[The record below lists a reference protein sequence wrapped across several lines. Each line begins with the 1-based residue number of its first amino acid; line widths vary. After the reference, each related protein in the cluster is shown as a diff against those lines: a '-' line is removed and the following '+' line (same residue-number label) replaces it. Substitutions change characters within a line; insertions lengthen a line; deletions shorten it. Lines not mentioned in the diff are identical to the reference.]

1 MKQEDIIKLMQDLS
15 LCKITPEDWKV
26 YWEKYEKEFEKE
38 FNRTEYLAIKP
49 RYGDKNSY
57 WKPILLSQEGAVKF
71 LKNRN
76 IPFEVSEIYKENW
89 KQEFIEFCNQKDK
102 EKQEKIQNLKNEY
115 PILFKEYPKFAKSLE
130 KNFEIGD
137 KIEIGASLED
147 MIKLEKENNIGLQK
161 DILKFF
167 TVCSAINIE
176 GIKLELE
183 SIYPLE
189 INKESYWVLGEFWNE
204 ADGDLIL
211 FKPTKDEVITQI
223 YYYAHD
229 SNKIKKLVLG
239 MSEFIEKN
247 LAYYNNQM
255 GEDN

>member
-1 MKQEDIIKLMQDLS
+1 MQE
-15 LCKITPEDWKV
+15 
-26 YWEKYEKEFEKE
+26 
-38 FNRTEYLAIKP
+38 
-49 RYGDKNSY
+49 
-57 WKPILLSQEGAVKF
+57 
-71 LKNRN
+71 
-76 IPFEVSEIYKENW
+76 EI
-89 KQEFIEFCNQKDK
+89 F
-102 EKQEKIQNLKNEY
+102 
-115 PILFKEYPKFAKSLE
+115 
-130 KNFEIGD
+130 
-137 KIEIGASLED
+137 
-147 MIKLEKENNIGLQK
+147 IKLEKENNIGLQK

-223 YYYAHD
+223 YYYSHE
-229 SNKIKKLVLG
+229 NNEIKKLALG